1 MVEPIQGLR
10 TSLQMADAA
19 DAVEVLKNLNLDIR
33 DLEKIRG
40 IAAEGVL
47 PEDITAIVNFET
59 NNSVQFLLM

>member
-19 DAVEVLKNLNLDIR
+19 DAVALLKNLNLDIR
-33 DLEKIRG
+33 VLEKIRG

-47 PEDITAIVNFET
+47 PDDIKG
-59 NNSVQFLLM
+59 LC